1 MNYLTFIIA
10 IIRWSFHGVGIKRA
24 AEDWTGADLAG
35 IERDGVINEELM
47 QQIWDISNV
56 PLPFQDRCGM
66 DSIGNANATWTQ
78 DKLSDPDVTNAV
90 VDGADNT
97 KSDAKGGAR
106 VGNQSQISTKA
117 VSVST
122 RARNSNVVGRSD
134 ELAYQ
139 VSRRQIDLKRDREA
153 IYLYNQGSQVDDG
166 DTVPGKL
173 GGFPAWCVT
182 NFNGGVGSLLGGY
195 NPATGLVAP
204 FTAGTARAIGETE
217 IRDMIQSIYQQG
229 GETSVLM
236 SVPDAIRR
244 ISEYMFTDTARVA
257 TLQSDQGKSR
267 EAAAALGTVNYFV
280 ADFGSLELVPN
291 RMQQFQLGVAPVAEI
306 NMIDFSLVREGVLAG
321 YRVEPL
327 AKIGLADKRQM
338 SVDATLK
345 VLNEAGQG
353 CYFDADTS
361 VPMVLGA

>member
-1 MNYLTFIIA
+1 MNIFKL
-10 IIRWSFHGVGIKRA
+10 FHFLCWALYGQFKFSAV
-24 AEDWTGADLAG
+24 EDWTGADLTG
-35 IERDGVINEELM
+35 IERGGVINEDVM

-56 PLPFQDRCGM
+56 PLPFSDRCGM
-66 DSIGNANATWTQ
+66 DSIGNASATWTQ
-78 DKLSDPDVTNAV
+78 DKLSDPDVDNAV

-122 RARNSNVVGRSD
+122 RARNSNVIGRSD

-139 VSRRQIDLKRDREA
+139 VSRRQIDLRRDREA
-153 IYLYNQGSQVDDG
+153 IMLYNQASQVDDG
-166 DTVPGKL
+166 DAVPGKL
-173 GGFPAWCVT
+173 GGLPAWMTT
-182 NFNGGVGSLLGGY
+182 NHDGGAGSLLGGY
-195 NPATGLVAP
+195 NPATGLVDAYTP
-204 FTAGTARAIGETE
+204 GAARAIGETGL
-217 IRDMIQSIYQQG
+217 RDMIQAIYQEG

-244 ISEYMFTDTARVA
+244 VSEYMFTDTARVA

-280 ADFGSLELVPN
+280 ADFGSVELVPN
-291 RMQQFQLGVAPVAEI
+291 RIQQDQLGVAGVAEI
-306 NMIDFSLVREGVLAG
+306 HFIDFGLCREGVLAG

-338 SVDATLK
+338 SIDATLK
-345 VLNEAGQG
+345 VLNEAGCG
-353 CYFDADTS
+353 AYVDVDTT